1 MIAVLDYGIGN
12 LRSAQKALVH
22 LGAGVRVVTD
32 AREAFGVTGV
42 VLPGVGAFGASMNA
56 LRSSGLDRVAKD
68 AIDQE
73 VPFLGVCV
81 GYQMLFGAS
90 QESEGERGL
99 DIFPGSVRRLHGSV
113 RLPQMQW
120 NTVQRTGVSSLM
132 FGETRED
139 DWMYFVHSYAPV
151 PEGVATEYVVGTTD
165 YGEEIAVAI
174 ERDNIWG
181 VQFHPEKSGQA
192 GLDLLGRFVAHC
204 QRVRH
209 SLDIA

>member
-22 LGAGVRVVTD
+22 LGAEVRVVTY
-32 AREAFGVTGV
+32 ASQASGATGV
-42 VLPGVGAFGASMNA
+42 VLPGVGAFGASMGA
-56 LRSSGLDRVAKD
+56 LKSSGLDRVARD
-68 AIDQE
+68 AIDQK
-73 VPFLGVCV
+73 VPFLGICI

-90 QESEGERGL
+90 EESEGERGL
-99 DIFPGSVRRLHGSV
+99 DIFPGSVCRLRGSV

-132 FGETRED
+132 LGEHHED
-139 DWMYFVHSYAPV
+139 EWMYFVHSYAPM
-151 PEGVATEYVVGTTD
+151 PEGEAMQSVVGTTE
-165 YGEEIAVAI
+165 YGEQIAVAI
-174 ERDNIWG
+174 ERENIWG

-192 GLDLLGRFVAHC
+192 GLDLLGRFVEHC
-204 QRVRH
+204 QRVDQ